1 MTRRQ
6 FALEIKNYVIGFSI
20 GILVCKVLDV
30 VESIITKIAII
41 NERREKTK

>member
-6 FALEIKNYVIGFSI
+6 FGLEIKNYVIGFAI
-20 GILVCKVLDV
+20 GLLTCKVLDV

-41 NERREKTK
+41 KNNREETK